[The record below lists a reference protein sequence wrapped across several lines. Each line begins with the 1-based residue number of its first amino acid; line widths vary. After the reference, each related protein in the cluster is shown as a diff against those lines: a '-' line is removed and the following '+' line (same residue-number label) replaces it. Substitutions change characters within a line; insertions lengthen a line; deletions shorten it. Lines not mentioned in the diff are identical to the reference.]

1 MNSVFISKI
10 IERIKLNTKNT
21 IIHYY
26 INIKYYAKKKVFHK
40 VVIFALNTK
49 IYSNVNFFVGIIHIY
64 RIII

>member
-1 MNSVFISKI
+1 MNSVFISII
-10 IERIKLNTKNT
+10 IERIKLYTNNT

-26 INIKYYAKKKVFHK
+26 INIKYYVKKKFFHK
-40 VVIFALNTK
+40 VVIYALNTK

>member
-10 IERIKLNTKNT
+10 IERIKLNTKTT

-26 INIKYYAKKKVFHK
+26 INIKYYVKKKVFHK
-40 VVIFALNTK
+40 VVIYALNTK